1 MSAVASNGNLA
12 KDEGGFLTRDA
23 ILSADDSKFEIVEV
37 PEWGEGAKV
46 RVRALN
52 GTDRDAFEA
61 AMIQQ
66 KGRDL
71 VLKAENTRARFVAMS
86 VVDHQGNRIFSNAD
100 VLALGKKSAAALD
113 RVYQVAQK
121 LSRFSEED
129 VQELVGNSDGVLS
142 DD

>member
-1 MSAVASNGNLA
+1 MSAAMENGM
-12 KDEGGFLTRDA
+12 DVGGFMTREA

-46 RVRALN
+46 RVRALS

-66 KGRDL
+66 KGKDII
-71 VLKAENTRARFVAMS
+71 LKAENTRARFVALS
-86 VVDHQGNRIFSNAD
+86 VVDHAGNRIFSNTD

-113 RVYQVAQK
+113 RVYRVAQK
-121 LSRFSEED
+121 LSRFGDED
-129 VQELVGNSDGVLS
+129 VEELVGNSVDVLS
-142 DD
+142 ED